1 MTNVNCNLCGAVNN
15 VADEVCK
22 VCGAELQSQSHYRE
36 PNSPLDSDNQSTFR
50 PSLNVIPPFDGAGD
64 VIGPTFSLFFKNLW
78 MITKIVFVIVA
89 PFEVFKVLSMRG
101 IEGDPQLMVGIIAL
115 QLLCNALIVPAL
127 FYSLVQVMETGIA
140 PGANEAYRWG
150 LSKIPKLSL
159 SAVLSWIL
167 IVLGTLLCIIPG
179 IILGLAFHVV
189 YPVAV
194 FEQGSAIDVLK
205 RSYKLTEG
213 RRLSI
218 FGAGIVI
225 AIVMSVVTLPAQ
237 AGVAILTVNKV
248 DSVPLLI
255 AASIYTDI
263 AAEITTVFS
272 LVVYLSILR
281 ALGQTRSVIE

>member
-1 MTNVNCNLCGAVNN
+1 MTNVKCNLCGAVNN
-15 VADEVCK
+15 VAAEVCT
-22 VCGAELQSQSHYRE
+22 VCGAELQS
-36 PNSPLDSDNQSTFR
+36 PPLGSDDQNAFR
-50 PSLNVIPPFDGAGD
+50 PSVNVIPPFDTAGD

-78 MITKIVFVIVA
+78 LITKIVFVIVA
-89 PFEVFKVLSMRG
+89 PFEVFKTLSLRSM
-101 IEGDPQLMVGIIAL
+101 EADSQLMVGIMAL

-140 PGANEAYRWG
+140 PSVNEAYRWG

-167 IVLGTLLCIIPG
+167 IVLGTVLCIIPG

-194 FEQGSAIDVLK
+194 FEQGSAVDVLK

-218 FGAGIVI
+218 FLAGFVI
-225 AIVMSVVTLPAQ
+225 AIVGGLASLPAQ
-237 AGVAILTVNKV
+237 GAVAALAINNI
-248 DSVPLLI
+248 DSAPLLI
-255 AASIYTDI
+255 VASIYTDI
-263 AAEITTVFS
+263 VAEISTVFS
-272 LVVYLSILR
+272 LVVYLGILRTLGGRRSIL
-281 ALGQTRSVIE
+281 E

>member
-1 MTNVNCNLCGAVNN
+1 MTNVKCNLCGAVNN
-15 VADEVCK
+15 VAGEVCT
-22 VCGAELQSQSHYRE
+22 VCGAELQSQAHYGE
-36 PNSPLDSDNQSTFR
+36 TGSDDQKAFR
-50 PSLNVIPPFDGAGD
+50 LSSNVIPPFDGAGD

-78 MITKIVFVIVA
+78 LITKIVFVIVA
-89 PFEVFKVLSMRG
+89 PFEVFKTLSVRG
-101 IEGDPQLMVGIIAL
+101 IEGDPQLIVGIMAL

-140 PGANEAYRWG
+140 PSVNEAYRWS

-167 IVLGTLLCIIPG
+167 IMLGTLLCIIPG

-194 FEQGSAIDVLK
+194 FERGSAVDVLK
-205 RSYKLTEG
+205 RSYELTEG
-213 RRLSI
+213 RRWNI
-218 FGAGIVI
+218 FLAGIVI
-225 AIVMSVVTLPAQ
+225 AMVVGVGSLPAQ
-237 AGVAILTVNKV
+237 GLVAALAINGV
-248 DSVPLLI
+248 DSAPLLI

-263 AAEITTVFS
+263 VAEISTIFS

-281 ALGQTRSVIE
+281 TLEGRRSILE

>member
-1 MTNVNCNLCGAVNN
+1 MTNVKCNLCGAVNN
-15 VADEVCK
+15 VAAEVCT

-36 PNSPLDSDNQSTFR
+36 PESPFGQ
-50 PSLNVIPPFDGAGD
+50 SLNVIPPFDGVGD

-78 MITKIVFVIVA
+78 LITKIVFVIVA
-89 PFEVFKVLSMRG
+89 PFEVFKTLSLRN
-101 IEGDPQLMVGIIAL
+101 IEADPQRLVGIMAL

-140 PGANEAYRWG
+140 PSVNEAYRWG

-167 IVLGTLLCIIPG
+167 IMLGTLLCVIPG

-194 FEQGSAIDVLK
+194 FEQGSPIDVLK

-213 RRLSI
+213 RRWNI
-218 FGAGIVI
+218 FLAGIVI
-225 AIVMSVVTLPAQ
+225 AIVGGLVSLPAQ
-237 AGVAILTVNKV
+237 GVVAALAINGV

-263 AAEITTVFS
+263 AAEVSTVFS

-281 ALGQTRSVIE
+281 TLGGRRSILE

>member
-1 MTNVNCNLCGAVNN
+1 MTNVKCNLCGAVNN
-15 VADEVCK
+15 VAGEVCS

-36 PNSPLDSDNQSTFR
+36 PKSPLESDDQSAFR

-89 PFEVFKVLSMRG
+89 PFEVFKVLSLRG
-101 IEGDPQLMVGIIAL
+101 IEGDPQLIVGITAL

-140 PGANEAYRWG
+140 PSANEAYRWG

-194 FEQGSAIDVLK
+194 FERGSAVDVLK
-205 RSYKLTEG
+205 RSYELTEG

-218 FGAGIVI
+218 FLAGIVI
-225 AIVMSVVTLPAQ
+225 AIVGGAASLPAQ
-237 AGVAILTVNKV
+237 AAVAALAVNNV
-248 DSVPLLI
+248 DSAPLLI
-255 AASIYTDI
+255 AASIYTDVV
-263 AAEITTVFS
+263 AEITTIFS

-281 ALGQTRSVIE
+281 ALGRTRSVIE

>member
-1 MTNVNCNLCGAVNN
+1 MTNVKCNLRGAVNN
-15 VADEVCK
+15 VAGEVCT

-36 PNSPLDSDNQSTFR
+36 PNSPPGSDDQSAFR
-50 PSLNVIPPFDGAGD
+50 PSYNVIPPFDGAGD

-89 PFEVFKVLSMRG
+89 PFEVFKVLSLRG
-101 IEGDPQLMVGIIAL
+101 IEGDPQLIVGITAL

-140 PGANEAYRWG
+140 PSTNEAYRWG

-179 IILGLAFHVV
+179 IFLGLAFHVV

-194 FEQGSAIDVLK
+194 FERGSVVDVLK
-205 RSYKLTEG
+205 RSYELTEG
-213 RRLSI
+213 RRWNILLAGFVI
-218 FGAGIVI
+218 GIVGGL
-225 AIVMSVVTLPAQ
+225 ASLPAQ
-237 AGVAILTVNKV
+237 GVVAALAVNRM

-263 AAEITTVFS
+263 VTEITTIFS

>member
-1 MTNVNCNLCGAVNN
+1 MTNVKCNLCGAVNN
-15 VADEVCK
+15 VAVEVCA

-36 PNSPLDSDNQSTFR
+36 PNSRLGSDDQSAFR

-89 PFEVFKVLSMRG
+89 PFEVFKVLSLRG
-101 IEGDPQLMVGIIAL
+101 IEGDRQLMVGIMAL

-167 IVLGTLLCIIPG
+167 IMLGTLLCIIPG

-194 FEQGSAIDVLK
+194 FERGSAVDVLK
-205 RSYKLTEG
+205 RSYELTEG

-218 FGAGIVI
+218 FLAGIVI
-225 AIVMSVVTLPAQ
+225 AIVMGMGTLPAQ
-237 AGVAILTVNKV
+237 AAVAALALNNV

-263 AAEITTVFS
+263 VAEITTIFS

>member
-1 MTNVNCNLCGAVNN
+1 MTNVKCNLCGAVNN
-15 VADEVCK
+15 VAGEVCT
-22 VCGAELQSQSHYRE
+22 VCGAELQSQSNYHE
-36 PNSPLDSDNQSTFR
+36 PEPPRDSDDQNAFH
-50 PSLNVIPPFDGAGD
+50 PAVNVIPPFDTASD
-64 VIGPTFSLFFKNLW
+64 VIGPTFSVFFKNLW
-78 MITKIVFVIVA
+78 LITKIVFVIVA
-89 PFEVFKVLSMRG
+89 PFEVFKTLSLRSM
-101 IEGDPQLMVGIIAL
+101 EADPQLMVGIMAL

-140 PGANEAYRWG
+140 PSVNEAYRWG

-167 IVLGTLLCIIPG
+167 IMLGTVLCIIPG

-194 FEQGSAIDVLK
+194 FEQGSPVDVLK

-225 AIVMSVVTLPAQ
+225 AIVVALCSLPAQ
-237 AGVAILTVNKV
+237 GAAAALAINGV
-248 DSVPLLI
+248 DSAPLLI
-255 AASIYTDI
+255 AVSIYTDI
-263 AAEITTVFS
+263 VAEISTIFS
-272 LVVYLSILR
+272 LVVYLGILRTLGGRRSIL
-281 ALGQTRSVIE
+281 E

>member
-1 MTNVNCNLCGAVNN
+1 MTNVKCNLCGAVNN
-15 VADEVCK
+15 IAGEVCT

-36 PNSPLDSDNQSTFR
+36 PESPLGSNDQNAFS
-50 PSLNVIPPFDGAGD
+50 PSLKVIPPFDTAGD

-78 MITKIVFVIVA
+78 LITKIVFVIVA
-89 PFEVFKVLSMRG
+89 PFEVFKTLSLRSM
-101 IEGDPQLMVGIIAL
+101 EADPQLMVGIMAL

-140 PGANEAYRWG
+140 PSVNEAYRWG

-167 IVLGTLLCIIPG
+167 IMLGTLLCIIPG

-194 FEQGSAIDVLK
+194 FERGSAVDVLK
-205 RSYKLTEG
+205 RSYELTEG

-218 FGAGIVI
+218 FLAGIVI
-225 AIVMSVVTLPAQ
+225 AIAVAVGSLPVQGAVVAL
-237 AGVAILTVNKV
+237 GLNGV
-248 DSVPLLI
+248 DSALLLI
-255 AASIYTDI
+255 VVSIYTDI
-263 AAEITTVFS
+263 VAEISTVFS
-272 LVVYLSILR
+272 LVVYLGILR
-281 ALGQTRSVIE
+281 TLGGRRTILE